1 MQRTQE
7 WEHKG
12 ARGLRWA
19 RRFEYHQPSTLAD
32 QRNAM
37 ATAIAPGTE
46 TPRQHRLART
56 AGYCLAGLVLILA
69 AGALWAW
76 WRVRICLP
84 QLDGTLEA
92 PGLAAPVEVLRDARG
107 VPQIRAQS
115 IDDCYFAQGY
125 VTAQDRLWQ
134 MDLSRRLADGELA
147 EIFGQRVLALD
158 IENRKL
164 GFRVAAEQGAAE
176 LPADLRRLL
185 GAYARGVNAF
195 ITTNLGRLPIEFAM
209 LRYQPRPWREA
220 DSISVGL
227 NMMKMLNTSWR
238 ADLVRERVRV
248 LLSPEL
254 YADLFPEDSPLEH
267 PVAEMVSGPARAA
280 SPDAASLFPEPA
292 SPQAAGLDPWLDAL
306 LSMDRRQDASDETN
320 LALGSN
326 NWVVSGVHTESGKP
340 LLANDPHIGH
350 SVPSVWYMIHLQAP
364 GLNVSGVSLPGGPA
378 VIIGHNDRIA
388 WGMTNTGP
396 DVQDLFVEKFNP
408 ADPNQY
414 LHNGTWVE
422 AETRDEVIKV
432 HGAPDQHLT
441 VRVTRHGPVI
451 SGESGRVLALCWTAL
466 QPHALRFPFLA
477 INQAN
482 NWQEFTAAIRNFT
495 GPEQNMVYA
504 DVDGNI
510 GYYAPAWVPVR
521 RQGDGSAPVP
531 GDTDAFD
538 WMGYIPFEDLPHAF
552 NPPGGLI
559 ATANS
564 RVIPEGYPY
573 FITHNW
579 AAPLRTARIFDL
591 LEAGTPG
598 RTCGAPNE
606 RRTACF
612 TVADMLKIDMD
623 IHPLDDAWLRDAL
636 VRAAAAHPPDQ
647 ADARQA
653 IQILSHWNG
662 EATADSPAPL
672 ICHDTLIALRE
683 RLMRPK
689 LGPKLGDENWSVSTI
704 FIEKVIDQRLARWLP
719 PGDAD
724 FNATLMSSLDEGLA
738 RIEHRLPGRDLASWR
753 WGDTIPLTFH
763 HPLDVVPIIG
773 RLFDVGP
780 YPQAGTAATIKA
792 TTPGAGPSMR
802 MVVDFS
808 NLDASV
814 LNITLGESGQLS
826 SPYYHDQFQAWYTGG
841 SFPMLFS
848 DQAVKQSAVHR
859 LTLNPS
865 RP

>member
-1 MQRTQE
+1 
-7 WEHKG
+7 
-12 ARGLRWA
+12 
-19 RRFEYHQPSTLAD
+19 
-32 QRNAM
+32 M
-37 ATAIAPGTE
+37 ATAVTPGTE
-46 TPRQHRLART
+46 TPPRQRKLARI
-56 AGYCLAGLVLILA
+56 AGYCLTGLLLILA
-69 AGALWAW
+69 AAALGTW
-76 WRVRICLP
+76 WRVRVCLP
-84 QLDGTLEA
+84 QLDGALQA
-92 PGLAAPVEVLRDARG
+92 PGLAARVEVLRDARG
-107 VPQIRAQS
+107 VPHLRALS
-115 IDDCYFAQGY
+115 IEDCYFAQGY
-125 VTAQDRLWQ
+125 ITAQDRLWQ
-134 MDLSRRLADGELA
+134 MDLSRRLAQGELA
-147 EIFGQRVLALD
+147 EIFGQRALPPD

-164 GFRVAAEQGAAE
+164 GFRLAAERGAE
-176 LPADLRRLL
+176 QLPANLRRLL
-185 GAYARGVNAF
+185 SAYARGVNAF
-195 ITTNLGRLPIEFAM
+195 ISTHAGRLPIEFAM

-220 DSISVGL
+220 DSISVAL
-227 NMMKMLNTSWR
+227 NMAKMLNTSWPN
-238 ADLVRERVRV
+238 DLVREQVRA

-254 YADLFPEDSPLEH
+254 YADLFPHDSPLEH
-267 PVAEMVSGPARAA
+267 PVAEMVSGPARAVP
-280 SPDAASLFPEPA
+280 PDEASLAPA
-292 SPQAAGLDPWLDAL
+292 PPLPLAAGLDPVLDAL
-306 LSMDRRQDASDETN
+306 LAGDRPQDETDETR

-326 NWVVSGVHTESGKP
+326 NWVVSGAYTESGKP
-340 LLANDPHIGH
+340 LLANDPHIAH

-396 DVQDLFVEKFNP
+396 DVQDLYVEKFNP

-414 LHNGTWVE
+414 LHNGHWVE
-422 AETRDEVIKV
+422 AESRDEVIKV
-432 HGAPDQHLT
+432 RGAPDHHLT
-441 VRVTRHGPVI
+441 VRVTRHGPII
-451 SGESGRVLALCWTAL
+451 SGEGGRALALCWTAL
-466 QPHALRFPFLA
+466 QPHALQFPFLA
-477 INQAN
+477 LNQAR
-482 NWQEFTAAIRNFT
+482 NWQEFTEALRNFT

-521 RQGDGSAPVP
+521 RQGDGSTPVP
-531 GDTDAFD
+531 GETDAFD
-538 WMGYIPFEDLPHAF
+538 WIGYVPFEDLPHAF

-579 AAPLRTARIFDL
+579 AAPFRTARIFDL

-598 RTCGAPNE
+598 RTCGAANE

-623 IHPLDDAWLRDAL
+623 IHPLDDAWLKDAL
-636 VRAAAAHPPDQ
+636 VRAAAARPPDQ

-653 IQILSHWNG
+653 IQLLAPWNG
-662 EATADSPAPL
+662 EATAGSPAPL

-683 RLMRPK
+683 RLLRPK
-689 LGPKLGDENWSVSTI
+689 LGPKLGDTNWSLSTI
-704 FIEKVIDQRLARWLP
+704 FIEKVIDQQLTRWLP

-724 FNATLMSSLDEGLA
+724 FNATLISSLEEGLA
-738 RIEHRLPGRDLASWR
+738 RIEHRRPGRDLASWR
-753 WGDTIPLTFH
+753 WGDTIPLTFR
-763 HPLDVVPIIG
+763 HPLDGLPIAG

-814 LNITLGESGQLS
+814 QNITLGESVQITS
-826 SPYYHDQFQAWYTGG
+826 RYFHDQFQAWYTGQ

-848 DQAVKQSAVHR
+848 DQEVEHGAVHR

-865 RP
+865 GP